1 MRVTSQKDLWRTSRF
16 CNRGAIVLNYAAF
29 QEARMD
35 RRREKSYPSHDL
47 YVNFRVLGELMRRKT
62 GEISREKIMEG
73 SVLSRETRP

>member
-1 MRVTSQKDLWRTSRF
+1 
-16 CNRGAIVLNYAAF
+16 
-29 QEARMD
+29 MD